1 MLGFWGG
8 TVMPDDEL
16 SDLEFPTAQWLK
28 RVRDARLSC
37 EECAAK
43 ANQIN
48 QLAQQRQKL
57 DAKVLSS
64 DTEPAER
71 DRSRRASQKIEA
83 KIRRLMGPWNE
94 IERRARALAQDLL
107 DVAELALGQI
117 RLQLLEAGEAEQEC
131 MEQRQEDGLRGDLR
145 IVAGIAEATDGL
157 AEGEDFID
165 VGGEGR
171 QGVGGVA
178 FHSIKCKI
186 IQKPNS
192 LLPSPL

>member
-1 MLGFWGG
+1 VVIL
-8 TVMPDDEL
+8 
-16 SDLEFPTAQWLK
+16 
-28 RVRDARLSC
+28 
-37 EECAAK
+37 
-43 ANQIN
+43 
-48 QLAQQRQKL
+48 
-57 DAKVLSS
+57 
-64 DTEPAER
+64 
-71 DRSRRASQKIEA
+71 
-83 KIRRLMGPWNE
+83 
-94 IERRARALAQDLL
+94 DLL
-107 DVAELALGQI
+107 DGVAFRILGADPALKTELAAPAVAGEDLDAVEGGHDAALHAALVQRLVPLQPAIDVHQHLFERIEGEAAQAIAQRVVAEGPLGADPDAELALGQI

-145 IVAGIAEATDGL
+145 IVAGIAEATGGL